1 MNSSATATKPS
12 TLHLRERLISIARR
26 DVGGTETSKN
36 HGPAIGKFWPATN
49 YPDGYADRAPY
60 CAAAVCY
67 WVREWLQDP
76 DVLAALGKTA
86 EQAEKWRCK
95 SAAAFG
101 WDEWARD
108 GHARAFDANDGVTL
122 HTGDIV
128 VFSFSHIGILYDDA
142 PGSLFTIEA
151 NTNDAGGRDGDG
163 IWQKTRAPRL
173 VRRFV
178 RLLE

>member
-1 MNSSATATKPS
+1 MSAPPIKPS
-12 TLHLRERLISIARR
+12 TLPLRERLISIARR
-26 DVGGTETSKN
+26 DVGGT
-36 HGPAIGKFWPATN
+36 
-49 YPDGYADRAPY
+49 
-60 CAAAVCY
+60 
-67 WVREWLQDP
+67 
-76 DVLAALGKTA
+76 
-86 EQAEKWRCK
+86 EKWRCK

-108 GHARAFDANDGVTL
+108 GHARAFDADDGVTL
-122 HTGDIV
+122 HAGDIV